1 MSMQLRP
8 GLVHAICQDD
18 IILLDLEQDRYFAV
32 PRVLHGS
39 FLRVVAA
46 GEQNAADLA
55 ALADL
60 LGPAG
65 LQPGSPQADSRTDR
79 PQAVEGKLPCQQ
91 QSAGGALFARALLL
105 RAYAIA
111 WLRIAPLDRV
121 IGRLEAR
128 KRNLKKSRT
137 DQVKAGL
144 VAQAFARTGPFFP
157 TDDRCLSISTALM
170 MAMLDR
176 DIPATLVIGVRTAP
190 FSAHC
195 WVQLDGLLVNDDLE
209 TARSFSPIL
218 AV

>member
-18 IILLDLEQDRYFAV
+18 IILLDLVQDRYFAV

-39 FLRVVAA
+39 FLRVVAV
-46 GEQNAADLA
+46 GEQDAADLA

-60 LGPAG
+60 LGPDG
-65 LQPGSPQADSRTDR
+65 LQPVSPHAASRTDR
-79 PQAVEGKLPCQQ
+79 AQAVEGKLSWQQ
-91 QSAGGALFARALLL
+91 HSASGALFARALLL

-121 IGRLEAR
+121 IGRLKAR
-128 KRNLKKSRT
+128 KRNLSESRIE
-137 DQVKAGL
+137 QVKAGL
-144 VAQAFARTGPFFP
+144 VAEAFARTGPFFP
-157 TDDRCLSISTALM
+157 TDDRCLSISIAIM

-176 DIPATLVIGVRTAP
+176 GIPATLVIGVRTAP

-195 WVQLDGLLVNDDLE
+195 WVQLDALLVNDDLE